1 MSKRNLVDIFDEIDT
16 DLIEDAANIK
26 NQIPY
31 NTVNEGKSL
40 KNSKSENTVTEVYKI
55 EAETH
60 TRKNYIKYAV
70 SAAAV
75 LFIAGLAG
83 ITASLNLSQD
93 KDNNSVAEVSQTITS
108 SADTDRAETEVVS
121 SVSETAAKTVTGSE
135 SVSTASEIITNK
147 AILSET
153 VTSISEV
160 ISEPDDKSS
169 GEHTEKKPAE
179 ESTPAPK
186 DNASRPV
193 TEKTVIT
200 EIVIQTES
208 QKPVI
213 TDSVKQTEPEKTAE
227 ELPSETDT
235 PQIHLPCMPAVGP
248 DSGYPDGSITPE
260 GFAEALG
267 SLSYSPETCDGLPL
281 YEFTAPDGTEYYILD
296 EYIWRKNTETGQM
309 EEAERTESVDYW
321 IMAYIGLY
329 VLIYD

>member
-1 MSKRNLVDIFDEIDT
+1 MNKRNLVDIFDEIDT

-26 NQIPY
+26 NQIPD
-31 NTVNEGKSL
+31 NMVNEGESMK
-40 KNSKSENTVTEVYKI
+40 KSKSENIVTEVYKI
-55 EAETH
+55 EAETY
-60 TRKNYIKYAV
+60 TKKNYVKFAV

-75 LFIAGLAG
+75 LFISGLAG

-121 SVSETAAKTVTGSE
+121 SVSETASKTVTGSE

-200 EIVIQTES
+200 EIVKQTES

-213 TDSVKQTEPEKTAE
+213 TESVKQTEPEKTTE
-227 ELPSETDT
+227 EMPSETEI
-235 PQIHLPCMPAVGP
+235 PVIHLPNMPCEP
-248 DSGYPDGSITPE
+248 GYPDGSITPE
-260 GFAEALG
+260 GFAKALG
-267 SLSYSPETCDGLPL
+267 SLSYSPETCDGLPS
-281 YEFTAPDGTEYYILD
+281 YEFTAPDGTEYYILSD
-296 EYIWRKNTETGQM
+296 YIWRRNTETGQM
-309 EEAERTESVDYW
+309 EEAKRTEPVDFW
-321 IMAYIGLY
+321 IMAFMGLY
-329 VLIYD
+329 GLNECSW